1 MPPKGEAKKA
11 HYAYMRRR
19 REEDRAFVQEARL
32 RAERRAMKKAV
43 HRLSQLEKWQAD
55 GEKVDESAMSLAQ
68 LFNDALEEERARL
81 EARDERAVE
90 RAFGYER
97 PKIQRRAR
105 SKIKGQAKAKSV
117 EVPTK
122 FQSVP

>member
-1 MPPKGEAKKA
+1 MPLEGEAKRA

-43 HRLSQLEKWQAD
+43 HRLSKLEEWAAA
-55 GEKVDESAMSLAQ
+55 GEEVASLSLER

-81 EARDERAVE
+81 DRRAVE
-90 RAFGYER
+90 RAIGYEP
-97 PKIQRRAR
+97 PKIRRRAR
-105 SKIKGQAKAKSV
+105 SKIKG
-117 EVPTK
+117 
-122 FQSVP
+122 